1 MKGSI
6 SQRKIEAN
14 RRNAQKSTGP
24 TSLEGKARCAQ
35 NARIHGILA
44 GEVVVRHGDGAEKA
58 SDFAQLVTDLHAQL
72 RPQDAIEHVLVDRI
86 AACYWRLRRAQRYEV
101 GAVREGLD
109 SCKTA
114 LDEPGPNVKEH
125 YAGVRKLE
133 MALAIEKHLNQ
144 EPAERRQA
152 LGDQSPEVAL
162 NASTNDLD
170 HRPGDGSDPSVKE
183 PPAQESE
190 DRFAKMEEAIR
201 EYKGLT
207 EHVEKQDAL
216 AESRRPLLAAL
227 PSDEQLNRLIR
238 YESML
243 DRQLH
248 RALAELRRRRKW
260 NDPLSSEKLDQTDP
274 ERT

>member
-1 MKGSI
+1 MKEAC

-24 TSLEGKARCAQ
+24 RTTAGKVQARL
-35 NARIHGILA
+35 NAITHGILA
-44 GEVVVRHGDGAEKA
+44 KEAVVMDGDGVENAA
-58 SDFAQLVTDLHAQL
+58 DFAQLVTDLHAQL
-72 RPQDAIEHVLVDRI
+72 RPQDAVEHVLVDRI

-109 SCKTA
+109 DCRSTSA
-114 LDEPGPNVKEH
+114 EPGPNVKEH

-133 MALAIEKHLNQ
+133 MALAIEKHLDQ

-152 LGDQSPEVAL
+152 LGAQSPEVAL
-162 NASTNDLD
+162 NASTDELD
-170 HRPGDGSDPSVKE
+170 HRPSDGSDPSVKE

-207 EHVEKQDAL
+207 EQAEKQDAL

-248 RALAELRRRRKW
+248 RALSELRRRRSW
-260 NDPLSSEKLDQTDP
+260 NPLQPP
-274 ERT
+274 EDADTNPANGQ

>member
-1 MKGSI
+1 MD
-6 SQRKIEAN
+6 
-14 RRNAQKSTGP
+14 
-24 TSLEGKARCAQ
+24 
-35 NARIHGILA
+35 
-44 GEVVVRHGDGAEKA
+44 GDGAEKA
-58 SDFAQLVTDLHAQL
+58 SDFAQLVADLHAQL
-72 RPQDAIEHVLVDRI
+72 KPQDAVEHVLVDRI

-133 MALAIEKHLNQ
+133 MALAIEKHLDR
-144 EPAERRQA
+144 EPAARRQA
-152 LGDQSPEVAL
+152 LGIQSPTVAL
-162 NASTNDLD
+162 KSSTDDLD

-207 EHVEKQDAL
+207 EHAEKQDAL

-248 RALAELRRRRKW
+248 RALSELRRRRKW
-260 NDPLSSEKLDQTDP
+260 NASLSSEEHDATDSQKS
-274 ERT
+274 